1 MMPALATDRKDRLRM
16 QCGRSSVA
24 RTRALCARMDG
35 VLRTCLSIETVRK
48 LGSVDPETHSL
59 LLLEA
64 LATCSHAYPG
74 TYRDAC
80 AP

>member
-1 MMPALATDRKDRLRM
+1 
-16 QCGRSSVA
+16 
-24 RTRALCARMDG
+24 MDG
-35 VLRTCLSIETVRK
+35 VLCTCLSIETVRK
-48 LGSVDPETHSL
+48 LGTVTVVFLAEGWGQTHSL

-64 LATCSHAYPG
+64 LATCSHTHPG